1 MMSITRRVL
10 LAAGA
15 AVALAIPARAQS
27 DPAAWRLALQ
37 GYDPVAYFLDGRP
50 TRGSTA
56 YAILWDDARWHF
68 ASLRNLE
75 LFRADPDR
83 YAPQFGASCAMRM
96 SLGERVEPDPNNWLI
111 QDGRLFV
118 FASSRGPATFAADAS
133 RKAMADENWTRLRD
147 APIRR

>member
-1 MMSITRRVL
+1 MAITRRVL

-15 AVALAIPARAQS
+15 AAATTTPAGAQN
-27 DPAAWRLALQ
+27 DPGTWRLALQ
-37 GYDPVAYFLDGRP
+37 GYDPVAYFLDRQP
-50 TRGSTA
+50 TRGSNA
-56 YAILWDDARWHF
+56 YTVFWDEARWHF
-68 ASLRNLE
+68 ASQQNLE

-111 QDGRLFV
+111 QDGKLFV
-118 FASSRGPATFAADAS
+118 FASARGLATFAADAS
-133 RKAMADENWTRLRD
+133 RQTLAQQNWPGLRE